1 VVRDGVNEATT
12 EASAKPRRQGRHH
25 RVRTPTVLQ
34 MEAVEC
40 GAAALGI
47 VLGHFGR
54 TVPLEELRVRC
65 GVSRDGSKAGNV
77 LRAAR
82 DYGLSAK
89 GLRLETTTVLKGP
102 FPLIVFWNFN
112 HFLVVE
118 GASRS
123 QVWLNDPAIGPRAVS
138 IGEFDESFT
147 GVVLRLEPGPDFER
161 GGRQPSVLARL
172 GRWLSGSNP
181 ALGFV
186 LAISLLMVVPGIV
199 IPGFTLIFIDHY
211 LVREEQDWLRPLLVG
226 MLIVFVARWGLLW
239 LQQYSLRRIELRLAL
254 ANSARFLWH
263 VLRLPVEFFQ
273 QRYVGDVSNRVN
285 ANDRVATL
293 LSGDLGSSLLDA
305 LTILFFI
312 GAMVFYD
319 LSLTLISVGFAV
331 INVTVM
337 LLVRRLRTDLSMR
350 LQQEQAKLF
359 GSSVAGLQLVETLKA
374 SGGEDDFFARW
385 AGYQARVAN
394 TEQRLSLVTQITAVV
409 PTFLAAASTAAILG
423 LGGLTVMEGGMTI
436 GALVAFQSLVVSFN
450 TPIQRL
456 VEVGGRVQEIN
467 ADLARLDD
475 VMAYERDH
483 PFRNEV
489 DGAPTSPAPTS
500 GARLDGRVTLEN
512 IAFGY
517 NRLDPPLIEGFSLT
531 LEPGGRIA
539 LVGGSGS
546 GKSTLAKLATG
557 LYPPWEGTLKL
568 DGVPLA
574 DLPRDLVANSL
585 SVVDQDIFLFEGT
598 VSDNLTL
605 WDPSVP
611 HETVTQA
618 AKDAAVHDVIA
629 ARPEG
634 YDGPVDE
641 GGRNFSGGEAQRLE
655 IARALVTEPSILVLD
670 EATSALDPATEAL
683 VFDSLRRRGCS
694 CIVIAHRLS
703 TIRDCDEIIVL
714 DRGKVVERGRH
725 AELIAGDGPY
735 ARLIA
740 MQ

>member
-1 VVRDGVNEATT
+1 MNEPTT
-12 EASAKPRRQGRHH
+12 ETSAKLRQQGRHR

-47 VLGHFGR
+47 VLGYFGR
-54 TVPLEELRVRC
+54 IVPLEELRVRC

-82 DYGLSAK
+82 EYGLNAK
-89 GLRLETTTVLKGP
+89 GLRLETTTVLQGP
-102 FPLIVFWNFN
+102 FPVIVFWNFN
-112 HFLVVE
+112 HFVVVE
-118 GASRS
+118 GIGRNK
-123 QVWLNDPAIGPRAVS
+123 VWLNDPGVGPRSVA
-138 IGEFDESFT
+138 IDEFDESFT
-147 GVVLRLEPGPDFER
+147 GVVLRLEPGPDFHR
-161 GGRQPSVLARL
+161 GGRQPRILPRL
-172 GRWLSGSNP
+172 GRWLAGSNA
-181 ALGFV
+181 ALGFFF
-186 LAISLLMVVPGIV
+186 AISVLMVVPGIL

-211 LVREEQDWLRPLLVG
+211 LVNEDRDWLRPLLVG
-226 MLIVFVARWGLLW
+226 MLVTLVARGALHWLL
-239 LQQYSLRRIELRLAL
+239 LYSLRRIELRLAL

-263 VLRLPVEFFQ
+263 VLRLPIEFFQ
-273 QRYVGDVSNRVN
+273 QRYVGDISNRVN

-293 LSGDLGSSLLDA
+293 LSGDLGASLFHA

-312 GAMVFYD
+312 AVMVFYD
-319 LSLTLISVGFAV
+319 PTLTLISVGFAG
-331 INVTVM
+331 INVTM
-337 LLVRRLRTDLSMR
+337 ILLVRRLRTDLSMR

-359 GSSVAGLQLVETLKA
+359 GSSVAGLQLIETLKA

-385 AGYQARVAN
+385 AGYQTRVAN
-394 TEQRLSLVTQITAVV
+394 TRQRLSLLTQITAVM
-409 PTFLAAASTAAILG
+409 PTFLAAAGTAAILG
-423 LGGLTVMEGGMTI
+423 LGGLTVMDGGMTI
-436 GALVAFQSLVVSFN
+436 GALVAFQSLAISFN

-456 VEVGGRVQEIN
+456 VEIGGRVQEIN

-475 VMAYERDH
+475 VMAYERDR
-483 PFRNEV
+483 PFRKR
-489 DGAPTSPAPTS
+489 DDDRPAGAVLTSR
-500 GARLDGRVTLEN
+500 ARLDGRITLEN
-512 IAFGY
+512 VSFGY
-517 NRLDPPLIEGFSLT
+517 SRLDPPLIEGFSLT

-557 LYPPWEGTLKL
+557 LYPPWAGTVKL
-568 DGVPLA
+568 DSVPLA

-598 VSDNLTL
+598 VRDNLTL
-605 WDPSVP
+605 WDASVP
-611 HETVTQA
+611 HEAVTQA

-629 ARPEG
+629 ERPEG
-634 YDGPVDE
+634 YDGRVDE

-670 EATSALDPATEAL
+670 EATSALDPATEAF

-725 AELIAGDGPY
+725 AELIDADGPY
-735 ARLIA
+735 ARLVA
-740 MQ
+740 TL